1 MRDFACSGRPFE
13 KGSAAYL
20 VWLYGANIIYQCF
33 GLPMYNLRMN
43 EISVSSR
50 NVLERNSLT
59 TINSSVTV
67 MISGVI
73 VSLGIVG
80 ALYPMVLQR
89 DLSGKSWLITVGVC
103 AVIAVVFSFMFY
115 FWTRERVTED
125 NQRTLEGEYGSG
137 ANTVPLR

>member
-1 MRDFACSGRPFE
+1 M
-13 KGSAAYL
+13 
-20 VWLYGANIIYQCF
+20 WLYGANIIYQCF

-103 AVIAVVFSFMFY
+103 AVIAVVFSFMF
-115 FWTRERVTED
+115 
-125 NQRTLEGEYGSG
+125 
-137 ANTVPLR
+137 

>member
-1 MRDFACSGRPFE
+1 
-13 KGSAAYL
+13 
-20 VWLYGANIIYQCF
+20 
-33 GLPMYNLRMN
+33 MYNLRMN

-125 NQRTLEGEYGSG
+125 NQRTLEGEV
-137 ANTVPLR
+137 TVK